1 MNEHRN
7 AWIDAA
13 RGSAALAVTFF
24 HFNTM
29 MLSGADRWRDFW
41 SYGHFGVPVF
51 FVLSGWCVTTS
62 WLKAPGWRDFGTRRL
77 RRIFPAYLGS
87 AALLVGLALI
97 MKATTGVNDVVVL
110 AVNWRSILAG
120 LTLTTAPVTTVKPIM
135 EIYWTLSYEVA
146 FYGLL
151 AALLLTPTRLRHGSL
166 AALHL
171 GLCLAAVVAGSPDF
185 GPFFFVG
192 LWPIFGLGCTLVM
205 LSVNLPWGL
214 LMLAASAGQA
224 IAACS
229 SLRHVDYLAVGF
241 LTTVGLIAARHVMF
255 PRLLRPLRLVGEFSY
270 SLYLVHIPLGYYV
283 VLRLFPLTSGHTA
296 VYIVWQ
302 CLQVLA
308 VCGLAWLF
316 YRTVECRFLR
326 PAQRPPA
333 SA

>member
-29 MLSGADRWRDFW
+29 MQSGADRWREFW

-62 WLKAPGWRDFGTRRL
+62 WLKAPDWRDFGTRRL

-87 AALLVGLALI
+87 AALMVALAII

-110 AVNWRSILAG
+110 SMNWRSILAG

-151 AALLLTPTRLRHGSL
+151 AALLLAPPRLRQGSL

-171 GLCLAAVVAGSPDF
+171 ALCVGAVVANSPDF

-192 LWPIFGLGCTLVM
+192 LWPVFGLGCTLVM
-205 LSVNLPWGL
+205 LSVNLPYGL

-224 IAACS
+224 VASCS
-229 SLRHVDYLAVGF
+229 TLQHIDYLAVGL
-241 LTTVGLIAARHVMF
+241 LTAGGLIAARHVKF

-283 VLRLFPLTSGHTA
+283 VLRLFPLPTGNTA
-296 VYIVWQ
+296 GYIVWQ
-302 CLQVLA
+302 SLQVLA

-316 YRTVECRFLR
+316 YLTVERRFHR
-326 PAQRPPA
+326 PAPRPPSGA
-333 SA
+333 